1 MKTLVWVLVIMNQ
14 AETISDEEL
23 IYGSL
28 QKCQM
33 YESKIN
39 RPLEKIQ
46 RYTYSAYCKPKVID
60 RPDE

>member
-1 MKTLVWVLVIMNQ
+1 MKTLVRVLVIMNQ
-14 AETISDEEL
+14 AETVSDEEL

>member
-14 AETISDEEL
+14 AEIVSDDEL
-23 IYGSL
+23 VYGSL
-28 QKCQM
+28 QKCEM
-33 YESKIN
+33 YEHKIN
-39 RPLEKIQ
+39 RPLQNIQ

>member
-1 MKTLVWVLVIMNQ
+1 MNQ
-14 AETISDEEL
+14 AETVSDEEL